1 MKKMSNIEKTL
12 KEIVKRV
19 NETLRYYEN
28 DYIELK
34 RTAESEKE
42 VCKSFEQYVEI
53 RFNMEASKVTEFA
66 DLQKLTGGHLFICR
80 SLKDADGV
88 RRRFSIATIELV
100 SLSEFENSNE
110 GLKRDFDK
118 VKDIIGG
125 TRIRF
130 NSVKKRIKVQID
142 D

>member
-118 VKDIIGG
+118 VKSG
-125 TRIRF
+125 
-130 NSVKKRIKVQID
+130 K
-142 D
+142 

>member
-1 MKKMSNIEKTL
+1 MSSIEDTI
-12 KEIVKRV
+12 KEIVRKV

-34 RTAESEKE
+34 RTPESEKE

-53 RFNMEASKVTEFA
+53 RFNMESSKLPEFS
-66 DLQKLTGGHLFICR
+66 DIQKITGGHLFICK

-88 RRRFSIATIELV
+88 KRRFSLATVELI
-100 SLSEFENSNE
+100 SLTKFENSNKY
-110 GLKRDFDK
+110 LKEDLDR
-118 VKDIIGG
+118 VRELLGG
-125 TRIRF
+125 TKIRF